1 MLELSRLPR
10 AAFLLVCVVL
20 ACWLVGAGIWVADNS
35 WTLDN
40 DHLAPLDYLGLLFL
54 RGMDFRDILHARI
67 PSLFP
72 DFLIQGLAMSLS
84 GVTLAA
90 FSWAYLFQL
99 GAGIGLAFLL
109 SVLLPGESA
118 VKKIVSFSF
127 VLLVVLLVPGVVR
140 DTLFLSGLP
149 ARHGGNWINTALAI
163 SFSIALMDGRM
174 RRWRRACVWFAL
186 SAVVVFSVFSNRLFV
201 VSYVMP
207 WLASLI
213 VISTLSFFSRSSSW
227 SGSLINLNRFFLCL
241 TLSTSLGFAGY
252 LVVMHQCH
260 EVGAVF
266 SFERFY
272 GNFVYLASNKG
283 LFFYLLPPLL
293 FIVRSIG
300 NTRAWGVRKVSVF
313 CSIDSVGL
321 LSVWF
326 SAYLGLIV
334 FCALK
339 SPEPGS
345 DVIRYLIF
353 SSYALLILLGNE
365 LCRSLSLFA
374 LTEEV
379 LVAGVRSLPFLRL
392 GQMNLT
398 GGLSLVG
405 GAVVLVVSLLGVHR
419 SMVSSYSQSYGGKID
434 WLSSRLKE
442 AGLTGSTGYV
452 VNPPWNS
459 RALQLLLPG
468 GSTVLTVSSDGNP
481 FLFHHSRTQFVRSHA
496 LVDSLSPKSED
507 VVAPSWVLTA
517 PHERERMYRYFGQPV
532 ERLGCY
538 AEGECLYI
546 FDQKKT
552 ARNTS
557 IFLSSWQADYY
568 GCLEIGSRLE
578 SFRGWLKRRVGMR

>member
-1 MLELSRLPR
+1 MLALSRPR
-10 AAFLLVCVVL
+10 QVAFLLICVVL
-20 ACWLVGAGIWVADNS
+20 ACWFVGAGIWIADNS

-40 DHLAPLDYLGLLFL
+40 DHLAPLDYLGLVFS
-54 RGMDFRDILHARI
+54 RGMHFRDILHARI

-72 DFLIQGLAMSLS
+72 DFLIQGLAVSLS
-84 GVTLAA
+84 GLTLVA
-90 FSWAYLFQL
+90 FSWAYLLQL
-99 GAGIGLAFLL
+99 GVGIGLAFLL
-109 SVLLPGESA
+109 AVLLPGGSEA
-118 VKKIVSFSF
+118 KKIISFSF
-127 VLLVVLLVPGVVR
+127 VILVVLLVPGVVR
-140 DTLFLSGLP
+140 DTLFLSGFP
-149 ARHGGNWINTALAI
+149 ARHGGNWINTALAM
-163 SFSIALMDGRM
+163 SLSIALMDGRM
-174 RRWRRACVWFAL
+174 RRWSRTSAWFAL

-207 WLASLI
+207 WLASLFAI
-213 VISTLSFFSRSSSW
+213 FVLSFFSLRSSW
-227 SGSLINLNRFFLCL
+227 SGLSINLKRFYPCL
-241 TLSTSLGFAGY
+241 ILSASLGFVGY

-260 EVGAVF
+260 EVGTVF

-272 GNFVYLASNKG
+272 GNFAYLASNKG

-293 FIVRSIG
+293 FIVRSFG
-300 NTRAWGVRKVSVF
+300 NARAWAVRKVSVF
-313 CSIDSVGL
+313 CSLDSVGL
-321 LSVWF
+321 LSVWL

-339 SPEPGS
+339 SPVPGS
-345 DVIRYLIF
+345 DGIRYLIF

-365 LCRSLSLFA
+365 LCRSLSLLA
-374 LTEEV
+374 LPEEV
-379 LVAGVRSLPFLRL
+379 LVAGIRSLQFLRL
-392 GQMNLT
+392 GRMNLA

-405 GAVVLVVSLLGVHR
+405 GVVLLAASLRGVHQ
-419 SMVSSYSQSYGGKID
+419 SMVSSYSQSYRGRID

-459 RALQLLLPG
+459 RALQLLLPR

-481 FLFHHSRTQFVRSHA
+481 FLFHHSRTQFVRSHD
-496 LVDSLSPKSED
+496 LIDSLSPKSED

-557 IFLSSWQADYY
+557 IFLSSWHADYY

-578 SFRGWLKRRVGMR
+578 SFRSWLKRRVGMR